1 MQKFKNKSL
10 AGGVQRVHRV
20 LYNKCR
26 RQTMDRKNIGEMIK
40 NGNKQM
46 QFFTLFPHVFFF
58 FHHSSNLYLP
68 LCPFV
73 FSVWFRSEINFVQC
87 INGVWG

>member
-10 AGGVQRVHRV
+10 AGGVKRVHRV

-58 FHHSSNLYLP
+58 PPFQQSLLAALP
-68 LCPFV
+68 VCV
-73 FSVWFRSEINFVQC
+73 FCLIP
-87 INGVWG
+87 